1 MRVATRA
8 DNPLEF
14 VGMLGGMAPAPLFE
28 AYFGLMAARTIMAGT
43 KLGVFAALAESADDA
58 EGLAKRLG
66 GDRDGLDVLLVALH
80 SMRYLDQAGDG
91 TYTPSKI
98 ATRHLVPDASKP
110 LAEVTG
116 SFAYD
121 MWDAFS
127 RLETAI
133 ETGEPIGLHEDD
145 PDDPYWGRYMRA
157 LFELA
162 ELRSADLCRLIKT
175 DRPRRLLDLAGGH
188 GGYSVAMCRRHADLT
203 AKVVELDGAARI
215 GREIVAEAGFG
226 ERISYQ
232 VGDMFDFTEAGAY
245 DVAMANSILHHFE
258 GDRNVELL
266 RVARAALRPGGTM
279 AVIEQ
284 ERPPEGRRG
293 SQIGALTGVLFF
305 ITSKSRTWSAEE
317 LTGFFKRAGFERVKA
332 RRTPSVPGVV
342 VVTGR

>member
-14 VGMLGGMAPAPLFE
+14 VAMLAGVAPAPLFE
-28 AYFGLMAARTIMAGT
+28 AYFGLMAARTIMAGA
-43 KLGVFAALAESADDA
+43 KLGVFAALAENPDDA
-58 EGLAKRLG
+58 DGLAKRLG
-66 GDRDGLDVLLVALH
+66 GDRDGVDVLLVALH
-80 SMRYLDQAGDG
+80 SMRYLDQASDG
-91 TYTPSKI
+91 TYAPSKI
-98 ATRHLVPDASKP
+98 AARHLVPDAPEP

-121 MWDAFS
+121 MWDFFS
-127 RLETAI
+127 QLENAI

-145 PDDPYWGRYMRA
+145 SDDPYWGRYMRA

-162 ELRSADLCRLIKT
+162 ELRSSDLCRLIKT
-175 DRPRRLLDLAGGH
+175 DKPRRLLDLAGGH
-188 GGYSVAMCRRHADLT
+188 GGYSVAMCRRHRELT
-203 AKVVELDGAARI
+203 AKVVELAGAARI
-215 GREIVAEAGFG
+215 GRKIVAEAGFS
-226 ERISYQ
+226 ERISYE
-232 VGDMFDFTEAGAY
+232 VGDMFEFDEAGAY

-284 ERPPEGRRG
+284 ERPPDGRRG
-293 SQIGALTGVLFF
+293 SQIGTLTGVLFF

-317 LTGFFKRAGFERVKA
+317 LIGFFKRAGFERVKA
-332 RRTPSVPGVV
+332 RRTPSIPGVV

>member
-1 MRVATRA
+1 MRVAARA

-28 AYFGLMAARTIMAGT
+28 AYFGLMAARTIMAGA
-43 KLGVFAALAESADDA
+43 KLGVFAALAESPDDA

-203 AKVVELDGAARI
+203 AKWSSSMALPESGARSSP
-215 GREIVAEAGFG
+215 R
-226 ERISYQ
+226 
-232 VGDMFDFTEAGAY
+232 
-245 DVAMANSILHHFE
+245 
-258 GDRNVELL
+258 
-266 RVARAALRPGGTM
+266 RVSASGSRTRSATCSTSLRPGPTTW
-279 AVIEQ
+279 
-284 ERPPEGRRG
+284 RWRTR
-293 SQIGALTGVLFF
+293 SS
-305 ITSKSRTWSAEE
+305 ITSKAIATSSCSALPEQ
-317 LTGFFKRAGFERVKA
+317 RCAPAA
-332 RRTPSVPGVV
+332 RWP
-342 VVTGR
+342 